1 MDPKRIAQYARMCRR
16 EGITSL
22 TIGDVSLVI
31 DLTHETSERR
41 RPSTAASTESATES
55 KAPSIEVTEP
65 TEEEMLYWSSQG

>member
-31 DLTHETSERR
+31 DLTHEL
-41 RPSTAASTESATES
+41 PAKSTVKQESATETVL
-55 KAPSIEVTEP
+55 KQSIEVTEP
-65 TEEEMLYWSSQG
+65 TEEELLYWSSQG